1 MITPR
6 SNRKPTFFWQALLI
20 LLPVC
25 VLSVFGVAS
34 LRQDRLLVEQEARER
49 AGRVAEDLSERIWN
63 GLLGVN
69 ADFVPIGPRSMLEV
83 VGKSRDEVI
92 VEISPEGDLVRPPPF
107 ASAPTPQPLDDA
119 SLDEPQREIWREARR
134 ADFADGDAEAAI
146 HAYGR
151 FIESRPPAEFAAA
164 ARVSLGVL
172 LLRQRRLSESAE
184 QFGSIADKHPEA
196 VLESGLPARALA
208 EFKLLGICRES
219 SNTVIAPAVASL
231 ENVCSN
237 ALANPTVLTPILLNE
252 VAHWE
257 RAGGIISGTGTKFL
271 IAWEA
276 EEWARHLH
284 SAAKNHPRI
293 QSLHNT
299 RDAGTLR

>member
-1 MITPR
+1 MPSPR
-6 SNRKPTFFWQALLI
+6 LFSLATIEGQPMVKPRFNRKPTFLWQALLI

-49 AGRVAEDLSERIWN
+49 AGSVAEELSERIWN

-69 ADFVPIGPRSMLEV
+69 ADFVPSDRDPRKAAAAER
-83 VGKSRDEVI
+83 SRDEVI
-92 VEISPEGDLVRPPPF
+92 VEISPEGHLVRPPPF

-119 SLDEPQREIWREARR
+119 SLDEQQREIWREARR
-134 ADFADGDAEAAI
+134 ADFANADADAAI

-164 ARVSLGVL
+164 ARQSLGVL
-172 LLRQRRLSESAE
+172 LLRQRRLNESAE
-184 QFGSIADKHPEA
+184 QFGLIVDEHPEA

-208 EFKLLGICRES
+208 ELKLLEICRES

-237 ALANPTVLTPILLNE
+237 ALATP
-252 VAHWE
+252 
-257 RAGGIISGTGTKFL
+257 
-271 IAWEA
+271 
-276 EEWARHLH
+276 
-284 SAAKNHPRI
+284 
-293 QSLHNT
+293 
-299 RDAGTLR
+299 